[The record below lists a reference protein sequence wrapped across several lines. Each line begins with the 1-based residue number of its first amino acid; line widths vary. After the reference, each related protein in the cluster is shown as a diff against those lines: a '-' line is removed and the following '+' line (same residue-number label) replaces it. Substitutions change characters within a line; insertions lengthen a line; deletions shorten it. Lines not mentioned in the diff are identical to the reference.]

1 MTYLPSKARSEFVL
15 STKSLDGGVFDRRR
29 IFHDAW
35 PASNNPPLRP
45 TRGSGL
51 GGVGDM
57 LTPAAAVPGVSIPL
71 DPVPDAPECAHA
83 PTDNSAIASDTS
95 DVGRVIELRS

>member
-15 STKSLDGGVFDRRR
+15 STKSLDGGELDTRRM
-29 IFHDAW
+29 FHDAW
-35 PASNNPPLRP
+35 PASNSPALRP

-57 LTPAAAVPGVSIPL
+57 LTPAPTVLGVSMPP
-71 DPVPDAPECAHA
+71 DPEADAPGWAHA
-83 PTDNSAIASDTS
+83 PADRSTIASDMS
-95 DVGRVIELRS
+95 DVGRVLALRA